1 MNSRA
6 GRKKSVGGGCG
17 GFGKECGRAAMK
29 ISGRL
34 RILIRAGDGEFGNGT
49 GLPSVFCPG
58 EADGVGGGDGGE
70 EGRRR
75 NYFGKRRGEQNFDG
89 RASSGKF
96 PQAGREGE
104 TRRDFAEFPQAG
116 REGETRREIEGLES
130 GEVIGGK

>member
-1 MNSRA
+1 
-6 GRKKSVGGGCG
+6 
-17 GFGKECGRAAMK
+17 MK

-34 RILIRAGDGEFGNGT
+34 RILIRAGDGEFGNRT

-75 NYFGKRRGEQNFDG
+75 NYFGKRRGERNFDG

-96 PQAGREGE
+96 PQAGREGETRRDFRKRGE

-130 GEVIGGK
+130 GEMIGGEIGGEAQEEGGGL